1 MELTDRV
8 ILQRKKLENVIDS
21 VESARLNDGM
31 TGQFMHWLREE
42 LQIIDNG
49 LQAIEFVLENKE
61 IVE

>member
-31 TGQFMHWLREE
+31 TGQFMHWLRDE

-49 LQAIEFVLENKE
+49 LQAIDFVLENKE

>member
-61 IVE
+61 IIE

>member
-31 TGQFMHWLREE
+31 TGQFMHWLRDE

>member
-21 VESARLNDGM
+21 IESARMNDGM
-31 TGQFMHWLREE
+31 TGQFMRWLREE

-49 LQAIEFVLENKE
+49 LQAIELVMEHEE

>member
-1 MELTDRV
+1 MNLTDRV

-21 VESARLNDGM
+21 VESARMNDGV
-31 TGQFMHWLREE
+31 TGQFMRWLREE

-49 LQAIEFVLENKE
+49 LGAIELVLENKE